1 VNHHKKEADELK
13 VKNDILEYRLRE
25 QTADMQALKK
35 EFESIKMSLSNNQVH
50 SKKEMETLK
59 GQN

>member
-1 VNHHKKEADELK
+1 

-25 QTADMQALKK
+25 QMADMQLLKK
-35 EFESIKMSLSNNQVH
+35 EFESIKMSLNSDQAS

>member
-25 QTADMQALKK
+25 QMADMQQLKK
-35 EFESIKMSLSNNQVH
+35 EF
-50 SKKEMETLK
+50 
-59 GQN
+59 

>member
-25 QTADMQALKK
+25 QMADMQLLKK
-35 EFESIKMSLSNNQVH
+35 EFESIKMSLTNNQTN
-50 SKKEMETLK
+50 SKKEMETIK
-59 GQN
+59 EQN

>member
-50 SKKEMETLK
+50 SKKEMEILK